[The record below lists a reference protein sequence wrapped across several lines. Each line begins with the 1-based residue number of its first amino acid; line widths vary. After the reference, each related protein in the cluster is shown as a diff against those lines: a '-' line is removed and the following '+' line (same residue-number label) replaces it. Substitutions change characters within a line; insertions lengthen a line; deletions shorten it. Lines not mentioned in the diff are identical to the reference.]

1 MGLRIVWLSPTFS
14 ALPMRKL
21 RPTPSPSTTPADT
34 LIDSQFGNMLVLAAA
49 YGSSL
54 SELVEREKLEWL
66 LKRTIKFLIR
76 YQNVSPTLR
85 ADARI
90 LTEIYLKI
98 FREHPKLD

>member
-1 MGLRIVWLSPTFS
+1 
-14 ALPMRKL
+14 
-21 RPTPSPSTTPADT
+21 
-34 LIDSQFGNMLVLAAA
+34 MLVLAAT
-49 YGSSL
+49 YTSSL
-54 SELVEREKLEWL
+54 SELVDLSTLEWL

-98 FREHPKLD
+98 FSEHPKLD